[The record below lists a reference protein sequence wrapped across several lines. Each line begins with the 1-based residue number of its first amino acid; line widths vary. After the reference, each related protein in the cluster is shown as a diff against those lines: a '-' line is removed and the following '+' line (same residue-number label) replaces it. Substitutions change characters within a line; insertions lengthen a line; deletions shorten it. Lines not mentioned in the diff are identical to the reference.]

1 MSKKS
6 CDKQTQALIKKIVV
20 KEKKLFELSES
31 KSEADLD
38 NLRNEFYIESS
49 IALLEALQAEYEKQA
64 QCLLNQMALCKALDK
79 IKTNSGGNIPF

>member
-6 CDKQTQALIKKIVV
+6 CDKQTQALIKKIAV
-20 KEKKLFELSES
+20 KEKKLFELCDS

-49 IALLEALQAEYEKQA
+49 TALLEALLAEYDKQE
-64 QCLLNQMALCKALDK
+64 QCLLNQLALCEALDK
-79 IKTNSGGNIPF
+79 IKTESGGSIPF

>member
-6 CDKQTQALIKKIVV
+6 CDKQTQALIKKITM
-20 KEKKLFELSES
+20 KMERLSGLNGS
-31 KSEADLD
+31 KSEAELD

-49 IALLEALQAEYEKQA
+49 TALLEALLAEYDKQE
-64 QCLLNQMALCKALDK
+64 QCLLNQLALCEALDK

>member
-6 CDKQTQALIKKIVV
+6 CDKQTQALIKKIAV
-20 KEKKLFELSES
+20 KEKKLFELCDS

-49 IALLEALQAEYEKQA
+49 TALLEALLADYDKQE
-64 QCLLNQMALCKALDK
+64 QCLLNQLALCEALDK
-79 IKTNSGGNIPF
+79 IKTESGGSIPF

>member
-6 CDKQTQALIKKIVV
+6 CDKQTQALIKKIAV
-20 KEKKLFELSES
+20 KEKKLFELCDS

-79 IKTNSGGNIPF
+79 IKTESGGSIPF